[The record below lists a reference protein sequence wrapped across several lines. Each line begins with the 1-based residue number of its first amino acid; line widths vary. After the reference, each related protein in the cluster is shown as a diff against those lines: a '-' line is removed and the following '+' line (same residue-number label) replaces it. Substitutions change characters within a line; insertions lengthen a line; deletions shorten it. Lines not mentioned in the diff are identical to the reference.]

1 MGFSRQKEILDLD
14 SDPVAYAFALLGK
27 ALPSNE
33 DVCVYRSELLDS
45 FDLMQLLL
53 EIELVTG
60 RRLDLADL
68 MTGEITLRRLRSAVD
83 QVV

>member
-1 MGFSRQKEILDLD
+1 MGFSRQKGKLDLD
-14 SDPVAYAFALLGK
+14 SDPVVCAFAALGK
-27 ALPSNE
+27 ALPSND

-68 MTGEITLRRLRSAVD
+68 MTAEITLKRLRAAVD
-83 QVV
+83 QVL